1 MSAAPSKNNPLQVFI
16 KTTTGSVFVKKR
28 TNQPEEDTIGMC
40 HKLVGQTLRPHLWK
54 FVKKIPVYSQS
65 DLDVL
70 HSLAISEDLRLKAE
84 SYNEVVVDSDYA
96 LQDDLPL

>member
-1 MSAAPSKNNPLQVFI
+1 MAASPAKTNPNIVFV
-16 KTTTGSVFVKKR
+16 KSTTGSIFQKKR
-28 TNQPEEDTIGMC
+28 VNQPEEDTIGMC
-40 HKLVGQTLRPHLWK
+40 QKLVGQTLRPHLWK

-84 SYNEVVVDSDYA
+84 SYNEVIVDNDYA
-96 LQDDLPL
+96 LQHDLPL